1 MTFVQIGEGGRIVA
15 YADFDANPDPEV
27 WLESPWDAIPDD
39 FDDYRIEDGE
49 LVHDPRDLPP
59 VPFMAEEVLAVML
72 QETDALDSLPDSAL
86 AHMAPY
92 MAAWQEDVAYA
103 IGDKVQ
109 YQERPYRCVQAHTSS
124 QEWNPADAVSLW
136 ARILVP
142 SPDVIPEW
150 EQPDSTNPY
159 MKGDKVTHNG
169 HTWVSDIDYNVF
181 EPGVYGWKEVNE

>member
-92 MAAWQEDVAYA
+92 MAEWQETVAYA